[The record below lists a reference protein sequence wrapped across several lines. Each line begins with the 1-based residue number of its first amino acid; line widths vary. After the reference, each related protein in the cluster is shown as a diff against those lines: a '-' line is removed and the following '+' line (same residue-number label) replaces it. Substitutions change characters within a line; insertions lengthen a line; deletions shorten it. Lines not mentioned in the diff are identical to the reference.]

1 MMRTFRL
8 SLVTMAV
15 LGTFVSATSAA
26 VTSNSIFGTSTTIE
40 DDVVLTNN
48 KQLTFTDGSK
58 ADFGIWTTS
67 GNTVKLTGNKIILNV
82 AGAGTKSAYV
92 ATAATGG
99 NLVLGN
105 SDSTIEI
112 NASSNDTT
120 IGLWAAGAKDK
131 QGGTL
136 SINGKSLVVKA
147 SAAGEKG
154 LVYGLYAQNASIG
167 TTAAKAALI
176 VNSENTL
183 IDAKQMWP
191 VMLTGW
197 L

>member
-1 MMRTFRL
+1 MRTFRL

-26 VTSNSIFGTSTTIE
+26 VTSNSIFNTSTTIE
-40 DDVVLTNN
+40 DDVVLTNTDYLN
-48 KQLTFTDGSK
+48 FSDGSQ
-58 ADFGIWTTS
+58 ADYGIWTTS
-67 GNTVKLTGNKIILNV
+67 GKTVKLTGNKIILNV

-92 ATAATGG
+92 ATAAPGG

-120 IGLWAAGAKDK
+120 IGAWAAGTKDQ

-147 SAAGEKG
+147 SAAGENG
-154 LVYGLYAQNASIG
+154 LVYGLYH
-167 TTAAKAALI
+167 
-176 VNSENTL
+176 
-183 IDAKQMWP
+183 
-191 VMLTGW
+191 
-197 L
+197 